1 MPLEVTG
8 LNRNYVK
15 IVYWTRCT
23 VDGFVTCTF
32 LILSIDHIV
41 FCPEQDAVCF
51 DQGCTTKTYRYLV
64 FKYIYIA
71 LPGSRLVNQPMV
83 NN

>member
-23 VDGFVTCTF
+23 VDGFVTCNV

-41 FCPEQDAVCF
+41 FCSKQDAVCF
-51 DQGCTTKTYRYLV
+51 EPGLHYEDIHTDIRLKCV
-64 FKYIYIA
+64 ESA
-71 LPGSRLVNQPMV
+71 LPGSKLVS
-83 NN
+83 